1 MTSPDTPGSP
11 GARRGGVPLRA
22 WTRSVLLLLGGA
34 LATVLLVLADQL
46 IAAIAVAVFSLFM
59 AYWTSPL
66 RSGPHVPLET
76 ALARRADDVA
86 IILWTPGNPL
96 SARLQTAIRGE
107 RDDVVW
113 VNVYQDPRAQ
123 QLLAEH
129 GGAAAAPLVIVGDQV
144 TAAATVAQMLEMQEA
159 GRRRAAGDG

>member
-1 MTSPDTPGSP
+1 MTSPDTPGSSGP
-11 GARRGGVPLRA
+11 RRGGAPVRA
-22 WTRSVLLLLGGA
+22 WTRSALLLLGGA

-66 RSGPHVPLET
+66 RSGPHAPLET
-76 ALARRADDVA
+76 ALARRADDVV
-86 IILWTPGNPL
+86 IILWAPGNPL

-113 VNVYQDPRAQ
+113 VNVYQDPQAQ

-129 GGAAAAPLVIVGDQV
+129 GGAAAVPLVIVGHEV

-159 GRRRAAGDG
+159 GRRRAADHG

>member
-1 MTSPDTPGSP
+1 M
-11 GARRGGVPLRA
+11 RA

-66 RSGPHVPLET
+66 RSGPHAPLET
-76 ALARRADDVA
+76 ALARRADDVV
-86 IILWTPGNPL
+86 IILWAPGNPL

-129 GGAAAAPLVIVGDQV
+129 GGAAAAPLVIVGDQM
-144 TAAATVAQMLEMQEA
+144 TAAATVAQLLELQEA

>member
-11 GARRGGVPLRA
+11 GPRRGGAPLRA

-66 RSGPHVPLET
+66 RSGPHAPLET
-76 ALARRADDVA
+76 ALARRADDVV
-86 IILWTPGNPL
+86 IILWAPGNPL

-129 GGAAAAPLVIVGDQV
+129 GGAAAAPLVIVGDQM
-144 TAAATVAQMLEMQEA
+144 TAAATVAQLLELQEA